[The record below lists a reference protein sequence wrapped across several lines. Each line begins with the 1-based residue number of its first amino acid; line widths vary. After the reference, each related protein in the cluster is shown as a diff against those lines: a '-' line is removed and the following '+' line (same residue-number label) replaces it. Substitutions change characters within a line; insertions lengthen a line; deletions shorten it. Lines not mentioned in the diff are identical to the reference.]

1 MKLFNLIISTLA
13 ASSAVHAIDSTFSST
28 SSGLRRTLYRQTL
41 EDEKVY
47 EPRQDEQTAEEEMAE
62 GKFITIRVTNQAY
75 QQPFGAFF
83 VMTHHVMLT

>member
-28 SSGLRRTLYRQTL
+28 SSGLRRTLYSRQTL
-41 EDEKVY
+41 EDEKVT
-47 EPRQDEQTAEEEMAE
+47 EPRQDEQTAEEELAE

-83 VMTHHVMLT
+83 ACHDTPC